1 METTGTINMNDT
13 ASRLRRAVTRLNR
26 RLRSSSLGGISPAQ
40 ASMLG
45 SIEKLDNPSLGD
57 LAVAEQMK
65 PPSVT
70 RVVQNMQE
78 AGLIICVVDP
88 DDRRCTRV
96 QLSAAGRK
104 ELAAIRRRKTEF
116 LEQKLLALSEGDR
129 RKARE
134 LADFLERLL
143 EVS

>member
-70 RVVQNMQE
+70 RVAQAMQE
-78 AGLIICVVDP
+78 AGLIVCFSDP
-88 DDRRCTRV
+88 EDRRVTRV
-96 QLSAAGRK
+96 RLSAMGRR
-104 ELAAIRRRKTEF
+104 EIAAIRQRKTEF
-116 LEQKLLALSEGDR
+116 LEMKLRSLSPSDQR
-129 RKARE
+129 RVEE
-134 LADFLERLL
+134 LASLLERLL
-143 EVS
+143 EE